1 MQNNRNLSIA
11 TKCIHA
17 GQSPEQQTGAIM
29 TPIFQNSTYAQES
42 PGIHK
47 GFEYS
52 RTQNP
57 TRQVLEKCLA
67 ALENAQYGHCFA
79 SGCAGITAILLGL
92 KAQDHIIAMDD
103 LYGGSS
109 RLFNKVFSKF
119 NLEFSYTDLSII
131 SNLEPLIKKN
141 TKLIWIETPS
151 NPLLKIV
158 DINKIC
164 HIAKSYNIDVVV
176 DNTFASPIWQNPL
189 DLGASLVLHSTTKYI
204 GGHCDVLGG
213 AILSNSDAWHEKLS
227 FLANSIGATPS
238 PFDCFLLL
246 RGIKTLNIR
255 MKQHMENA
263 QKVAEFLQE
272 HPQIETVYFPGL
284 QVHPQYNLAKE
295 QMRGIPG
302 VISFVTKNGLEK
314 ARRVCEKTKI
324 FTCAE
329 SLGGVESLIEHPAT
343 MTHASVD
350 KNIRENL
357 GIKDSLIR
365 ISVGIEDLQD
375 LLIDL
380 EQALV

>member
-1 MQNNRNLSIA
+1 MRNIKNLSIG

-17 GQSPEQQTGAIM
+17 GQAPDQQTGAIM

-42 PGIHK
+42 PGVHK

-57 TRQVLEKCLA
+57 TRQVLEKCLSD
-67 ALENAQYGHCFA
+67 LENAKYGHCFA
-79 SGCAGITAILLGL
+79 SGCAAITAILLGL
-92 KAQDHIIAMDD
+92 NPQDHIIAMDD

-119 NLEFSYTDLSII
+119 NLEFSYTDLSIV
-131 SNLEPLIKKN
+131 SNLESLIKKN

-151 NPLLKIV
+151 NPLLKIA
-158 DINKIC
+158 DIKKISN
-164 HIAKSYNIDVVV
+164 IAKSCNINVVV
-176 DNTFASPIWQNPL
+176 DNTFATPIWQNPL
-189 DLGASLVLHSTTKYI
+189 DLGADLVLHSTTKYI

-213 AILSNSDAWHEKLS
+213 AILTNNEIWHEKLS
-227 FLANSIGATPS
+227 FLANSIGATPA

-263 QKVAEFLQE
+263 QKIAEFLQS

-284 QVHPQYNLAKE
+284 KSHSQYKLVNE
-295 QMRGIPG
+295 QMRGVPG
-302 VISFVTKNGLEK
+302 VISFVTKNGLEQAYK
-314 ARRVCEKTKI
+314 ICQKTKI
-324 FTCAE
+324 FICAE

-350 KNIRENL
+350 KKTRENI

-365 ISVGIEDLQD
+365 ISVGIEDAQD
-375 LLIDL
+375 LIMDL
-380 EQALV
+380 EQSFV